1 MYDWSRNDW
10 SKKMDNENNGSEPA
24 GQNEAISSEDGR
36 IKNLQAEMNR
46 KTSNLDSKLEQINQQ
61 LQQLSLLGNNIQTP
75 QNINTNTRPDPM
87 LEPEAYERY
96 IEQKMEAR
104 LNDRFSIQQKQQS
117 EIAGLVSNFPE
128 LSDGSSE
135 LSQAAVRAYNNLSP
149 QEKAAPGA
157 YKLAVQGAALELGI
171 LPKSKR
177 SENSKPKSNE
187 SDDIGARGSNEGRNS
202 GSRNKSQKLDDS
214 TLEFARLLGK
224 DVNDPKYVERLQ
236 KAATRTR
243 WSKAQNRNEY

>member
-1 MYDWSRNDW
+1 
-10 SKKMDNENNGSEPA
+10 MDEQNNSGDTAPEQSAAPE
-24 GQNEAISSEDGR
+24 ER
-36 IKNLQAEMNR
+36 FKNLQAEMNR

-61 LQQLSLLGNNIQTP
+61 LQQLSLLGNSVQAP
-75 QNINTNTRPDPM
+75 QNSNTRPDAV

-96 IEQKMEAR
+96 MEQKMESR
-104 LNDRFSIQQKQQS
+104 LNDRFANQQKQQS
-117 EIAGLVSNFPE
+117 EIASLVNNFPE

-149 QEKAAPGA
+149 QEKGMPGA
-157 YKLAVQGAALELGI
+157 YRLAVQGAALDLGI

-177 SENSKPKSNE
+177 AENNKSKSNE
-187 SDDIGARGSNEGRNS
+187 SDDIGARSSNEGRSS
-202 GSRNKSQKLDDS
+202 GKGKNQKLDDS

-243 WSKAQNRNEY
+243 WSKAQNRSEY

>member
-1 MYDWSRNDW
+1 
-10 SKKMDNENNGSEPA
+10 MDEQNNSGDNAPEQAAP
-24 GQNEAISSEDGR
+24 EER
-36 IKNLQAEMNR
+36 FKNLQAEMNR

-61 LQQLSLLGNNIQTP
+61 LQQLSLLGNNVASNKPEPTP
-75 QNINTNTRPDPM
+75 EIPDAILNPR
-87 LEPEAYERY
+87 EYTDY
-96 IEQKMEAR
+96 IRKEVQRDTKSMMEA
-104 LNDRFSIQQKQQS
+104 QQRQQS

-149 QEKAAPGA
+149 QEKGMPGA
-157 YKLAVQGAALELGI
+157 YRLAVQGAALDLGI

-177 SENSKPKSNE
+177 AESNKSKSNE
-187 SDDIGARGSNEGRNS
+187 SDDIGARSSNEGRNNS
-202 GSRNKSQKLDDS
+202 KNKSQKLDDS

-243 WSKAQNRNEY
+243 WSKAQNRSEY

>member
-1 MYDWSRNDW
+1 
-10 SKKMDNENNGSEPA
+10 MDEQNNSGDNAPEQAAP
-24 GQNEAISSEDGR
+24 EER
-36 IKNLQAEMNR
+36 FKNLQAEMNR

-61 LQQLSLLGNNIQTP
+61 LQQLSLLGNNVSSNKPEPTP
-75 QNINTNTRPDPM
+75 EIPDAILNPR
-87 LEPEAYERY
+87 EYTDY
-96 IEQKMEAR
+96 IRKEVQRDTKSMMEA
-104 LNDRFSIQQKQQS
+104 QQRQQS

-149 QEKAAPGA
+149 QEKGMPGA
-157 YKLAVQGAALELGI
+157 YRLAVQGAALDLGI

-177 SENSKPKSNE
+177 AESNKSKSNE
-187 SDDIGARGSNEGRNS
+187 SDDIGARSSNEGRNNS
-202 GSRNKSQKLDDS
+202 KNKSQKLDDS

-243 WSKAQNRNEY
+243 WSKAQNRSEY

>member
-1 MYDWSRNDW
+1 
-10 SKKMDNENNGSEPA
+10 MDEQNNSGDNALEQAAP
-24 GQNEAISSEDGR
+24 EER
-36 IKNLQAEMNR
+36 FKNLQAEMNR

-61 LQQLSLLGNNIQTP
+61 LQQLSLLGNNVSSNKPEPTP
-75 QNINTNTRPDPM
+75 EIPDAILNPR
-87 LEPEAYERY
+87 EYTDY
-96 IEQKMEAR
+96 IRKEVQRDTKSMMEA
-104 LNDRFSIQQKQQS
+104 QQRQQS

-149 QEKAAPGA
+149 QEKGMPGA
-157 YKLAVQGAALELGI
+157 YKLAVQGAALDLGI

-177 SENSKPKSNE
+177 AESNKSKSNE
-187 SDDIGARGSNEGRNS
+187 SDDIGARSSNEGRNNS
-202 GSRNKSQKLDDS
+202 KNKSQKLDDS

-243 WSKAQNRNEY
+243 WSKAQNRSEY

>member
-1 MYDWSRNDW
+1 
-10 SKKMDNENNGSEPA
+10 MDEHNNSGDNAPEQAAP
-24 GQNEAISSEDGR
+24 EER
-36 IKNLQAEMNR
+36 FKNLQAEMNR

-61 LQQLSLLGNNIQTP
+61 LQQLSLLGNSVQAP
-75 QNINTNTRPDPM
+75 QNTNTRPDAM
-87 LEPEAYERY
+87 LEPEAYESY
-96 IEQKMEAR
+96 MEQKMESR
-104 LNDRFSIQQKQQS
+104 LNDRFANQQKQQS

-149 QEKAAPGA
+149 QEKGMPGA
-157 YKLAVQGAALELGI
+157 YKLAVQGAALDLGI

-177 SENSKPKSNE
+177 AENNKSKSNE
-187 SDDIGARGSNEGRNS
+187 SDDIGARSSNEGRNNS
-202 GSRNKSQKLDDS
+202 KNKSQKLDDS

-243 WSKAQNRNEY
+243 WSKAQNRSEY